1 MYKYESLKIYP
12 LDKNFQILIEETIFV
27 SQNFLSLSLSLK
39 LRSSKEET
47 ILKNYRGKNARV
59 RFSKWL
65 NERKE
70 KRDVIFYDLVNRW
83 KEGEENRERSEN
95 EMRFGYFHLFFFFSF
110 PVGREGTESRKREIK
125 ANGVA
130 TRRKIDLTC
139 GREQRAPTFTNI
151 RPAR

>member
-1 MYKYESLKIYP
+1 MLVKT
-12 LDKNFQILIEETIFV
+12 FF
-27 SQNFLSLSLSLK
+27 FSLSLK